1 MSTTPSTPSERAA
14 HARHGYA
21 AHQIGYHW
29 AVVVLVVVNWLLG
42 QGMEQVYEAREEG
55 AAISNWGPAFMHI
68 AIGVSILIVMLM
80 RLGARIKRPVQTS
93 PETKY
98 PILALLGRINHWAFY
113 VVLITMPL
121 LGALAWF
128 FDVEWAGDLH
138 SLLSWILVALILL
151 HVGGALL
158 HLVLGENIIR
168 RIVRPTGGT

>member
-1 MSTTPSTPSERAA
+1 MTTTPVTPSERKA

-21 AHQIGYHW
+21 SYQIAYHW
-29 AVVVLVVVNWLLG
+29 TIVVLVVVNWFLG
-42 QGMEQVYEAREEG
+42 QPMSEIYDAREEG
-55 AAISNWGPAFMHI
+55 QQFSQWGPAFVHI

-80 RLGARIKRPVQTS
+80 RLGAKIRRPVQVA
-93 PETKY
+93 PESKHRT
-98 PILALLGRINHWAFY
+98 LALLGRINHWAFY
-113 VVLITMPL
+113 VVLISMPI

-128 FDVEWAGDLH
+128 FGSDLAANLH
-138 SLLSWILVALILL
+138 SLLAWVLPILIVL